1 MKSNLRALLTATALF
16 GFSTAAAN
24 ARADSKQECAAA
36 YEKTQSLR
44 ESGHLLDARKQA
56 VACSAST
63 CSVYVIK
70 DCTQWL
76 AEIDES
82 LPTVVFTA
90 ENIPAANPLAVRVM
104 VDGQPITETLDGKL
118 VSLDPGEHVVR
129 FETPGAEAV
138 EQKVTLQAGEKNRA
152 LIASFKQAPPPAPPA
167 SPPPVI
173 PPPPQPVI
181 APNPLLVPSPAPEGR
196 SNAAVPPWA
205 WASGGVGMLALGVGA
220 GFGVSAL
227 NAQSK
232 LVTACGGDAAHC
244 PAETQATTIPLAEQR
259 TQNRNIFLGFEA
271 AAVVGLGA
279 AVIGIVRSH
288 PKATSPRTGFIVAP
302 FGSLSG
308 GGVGMQG
315 QF

>member
-1 MKSNLRALLTATALF
+1 MKSNLRALLTTAALF
-16 GFSTAAAN
+16 GSFAIGAS

-36 YEKTQSLR
+36 YENTQSLR

-63 CSVYVIK
+63 CSIYVVK

-90 ENIPAANPLAVRVM
+90 ENVAAADPLAVRVT
-104 VDGQPITETLDGKL
+104 VDGQPIAETLDGKP
-118 VSLDPGEHVVR
+118 VPLDAGEHVVR
-129 FETPGAEAV
+129 FETPGADAV

-152 LIASFKQAPPPAPPA
+152 LKASFKQAPPPVPPT
-167 SPPPVI
+167 SPPPLT
-173 PPPPQPVI
+173 PPPPQPLT
-181 APNPLLVPSPAPEGR
+181 ASKPLLVPTPAPERR

-205 WASGGVGMLALGVGA
+205 WISGGVGVVALGIGA

-232 LVTACGGDAAHC
+232 LVTVCGGDAAHC
-244 PAETQATTIPLAEQR
+244 PAATKATTVPLAEQR
-259 TQNRNIFLGFEA
+259 TQNRNIFLGLEA

-288 PKATSPRTGFIVAP
+288 PKASSPRTGFIVAP
-302 FGSLSG
+302 FGSPSG

-315 QF
+315 RF